1 MPKDNWKK
9 QTWWSLPVYTGDV
22 SGVCS
27 ALYELGGMVVM
38 HDPSGCNSTFNTH
51 DEIRWVEQES
61 LIFLSGLTQLDAITG
76 NDRKLIDDITAAAN
90 EFHPAFIAIANSPVP
105 WLIGTDFLA
114 ICKKVTEQTQI
125 PAFYI
130 ETNAMHD
137 YTRGA
142 GLAFLELAV
151 MLFSRSADPDHK
163 VMPET
168 ERSDA
173 KKALS
178 GKAGDKE
185 KPEHRIRVNV
195 LGATPLDFTVM
206 SQIDTLRS
214 ILQEE
219 GFEVVSVWG
228 IGDGLD
234 DLKKAGGADVNLV
247 LSSAGIYAAR
257 WMEENLNI
265 PYVAGV
271 PVGAFAEHVL
281 ESLRK
286 AAAGSSSQVPY
297 LQILDNAKAGGN
309 VCEECFAG
317 EPVTMGSL
325 AADRVLAT
333 GKAIDL
339 IPLTETIEGLI
350 MEGSTMPRGERQ
362 ITEQL
367 SHYRAVTA
375 DPMLECACRADCD
388 FTERAHFA
396 LSGRLYLNEILPI
409 ITKQTGNMA

>member
-105 WLIGTDFLA
+105 WLIGTDFVA
-114 ICKKVTEQTQI
+114 ICKKVTEQTGI

-142 GLAFLELAV
+142 GLAFLELAK
-151 MLFSRSADPDHK
+151 MLFSESADPDRK
-163 VMPET
+163 PMPDT
-168 ERSDA
+168 EGSA
-173 KKALS
+173 AGKALS
-178 GKAGDKE
+178 GQTGRMA

-195 LGATPLDFTVM
+195 LGATPLDYTVM

-214 ILQEE
+214 ILQKE

-228 IGDGLD
+228 IGDSLE
-234 DLKKAGGADVNLV
+234 DLKKAPGADVNLV
-247 LSSAGIYAAR
+247 LSSVGIYMAR

-271 PVGAFAEHVL
+271 PLGALAEHIF
-281 ESLRK
+281 EALRK

-297 LQILDNAKAGGN
+297 LEVLGNAKTSAN
-309 VCEECFAG
+309 ISEECFAG
-317 EPVTMGSL
+317 EPVTMGCL
-325 AADRVLAT
+325 AADRVLTT

-350 MEGSTMPRGERQ
+350 LEGSIMPQGERQ

-388 FTERAHFA
+388 FTARAHFA
-396 LSGRLYLNEILPI
+396 LSGRLYLDKISPL
-409 ITKQTGNMA
+409 ITQ